1 MPWKIIIAI
10 AALAGVAWLYPL
22 LSEGT
27 GLPCGA
33 LATRA
38 VTLHAAQD
46 PSFNNAL
53 TMGVARTLGDFGV
66 SQMVRRRYP
75 SAPPELIC
83 VGYFW
88 YLIVDPSSFELV
100 WSDLGNGRPYQ

>member
-1 MPWKIIIAI
+1 MPWKIIVTI
-10 AALAGVAWLYPL
+10 AAIAGVAWLYPL
-22 LSEGT
+22 LSEGS
-27 GLPCGA
+27 GLPCDA

-38 VTLHAAQD
+38 VTLHAAHD
-46 PSFNNAL
+46 PGFNNAFS
-53 TMGVARTLGDFGV
+53 MGVARTMGDFGV

-88 YLIVDPSSFELV
+88 YLIVDPASFELV
-100 WSDLGNGRPYQ
+100 WSDLESGRPYQ